1 MGFDPFP
8 KLSLSLFMCKRL
20 MSPCTRETCEKMA
33 GEQPETIVEEREEL
47 MVPLTTDPNPT
58 LRTAHFLKPSLASIN
73 QQPLFKPPSLS
84 SPLTDFEPGEWPLKL
99 VFTGWIDPQKNWKTW
114 VDQMH
119 PQHQSTWRKA
129 GINEAIMCS
138 TYKTRRNHDLFWG
151 LAERWC
157 PSTNSF
163 IFPWGET
170 TITLEDIIVLGGFS
184 VIGEPVSKPLETTEL
199 MKLEEN
205 LLKLLTQLKKTL
217 KSCHQEWMKRFMG
230 KGSELEHIAFLSLWL
245 SRYVFGQKFPNAIG
259 RNLLSV
265 AIHLARG
272 TRLALGPAVLASIY
286 RDLSLLKETIIAST
300 ELRMDGS
307 DGDVLSLALQAP
319 LRLVQIWAWERFPGL
334 RPEPNAMNHGEP
346 RIARWH
352 GLKRLKIEN
361 VRMVLDSAQ
370 DCFQWRPYA
379 TTMSNW
385 SFPKF
390 YIEKEEWMVVDPYLD
405 QELQSFAQCLRVC
418 ELVGIDCIE
427 LYLPHR
433 VAMQFGI
440 DQDLPCTV
448 TKSHESP
455 ETAWSNYGKP
465 IWNAKLY
472 VPSRLFEGDVTTQYL
487 SWWKQ
492 STWPSQAAFTGVIRQ
507 PRSLRRSRRSLW
519 GSTVKKEVDDNA
531 EVPPGFLHK
540 YNMVYPR
547 TSESYLRSSKG
558 KKGDN
563 DGDVPRGFGHRSNLI
578 HQIEKT
584 MQNEAVPRCS
594 EGAAEAANESD
605 VYNTPKMNDNEGQ
618 NRSYKAVEI
627 PGLELEA
634 RISRLERVIAELK
647 AERLAARLTSITKQ

>member
-1 MGFDPFP
+1 MEVMVNI
-8 KLSLSLFMCKRL
+8 LSL
-20 MSPCTRETCEKMA
+20 T
-33 GEQPETIVEEREEL
+33 
-47 MVPLTTDPNPT
+47 
-58 LRTAHFLKPSLASIN
+58 
-73 QQPLFKPPSLS
+73 
-84 SPLTDFEPGEWPLKL
+84 
-99 VFTGWIDPQKNWKTW
+99 
-114 VDQMH
+114 
-119 PQHQSTWRKA
+119 
-129 GINEAIMCS
+129 
-138 TYKTRRNHDLFWG
+138 
-151 LAERWC
+151 
-157 PSTNSF
+157 
-163 IFPWGET
+163 
-170 TITLEDIIVLGGFS
+170 
-184 VIGEPVSKPLETTEL
+184 
-199 MKLEEN
+199 
-205 LLKLLTQLKKTL
+205 
-217 KSCHQEWMKRFMG
+217 
-230 KGSELEHIAFLSLWL
+230 
-245 SRYVFGQKFPNAIG
+245 
-259 RNLLSV
+259 
-265 AIHLARG
+265 
-272 TRLALGPAVLASIY
+272 
-286 RDLSLLKETIIAST
+286 
-300 ELRMDGS
+300 
-307 DGDVLSLALQAP
+307 LQAP
-319 LRLVQIWAWERFPGL
+319 LRLVQVWAWERFPGL

-379 TTMSNW
+379 TTVSNW

-390 YIEKEEWMVVDPYLD
+390 YIEKEEWMVVDSYLD
-405 QELQSFAQCLRVC
+405 QELQSFAQCLRIFHV
-418 ELVGIDCIE
+418 LSLNPMRV
-427 LYLPHR
+427 LKLP
-433 VAMQFGI
+433 G
-440 DQDLPCTV
+440 
-448 TKSHESP
+448 
-455 ETAWSNYGKP
+455 
-465 IWNAKLY
+465 
-472 VPSRLFEGDVTTQYL
+472 VTT
-487 SWWKQ
+487 

-563 DGDVPRGFGHRSNLI
+563 DGDVPPGFGHRSNLI

-584 MQNEAVPRCS
+584 MQNEAVPRGS